1 MAALRSETDGRH
13 GVRSNGMRAA
23 ESNGVR
29 ATQEQQPAR
38 SRHPH
43 WAPACL
49 NGPRKYQEGG
59 SGGRLDF
66 VLGIRFRLP

>member
-38 SRHPH
+38 GRHPH
-43 WAPACL
+43 WGARVRERSEKVP
-49 NGPRKYQEGG
+49 
-59 SGGRLDF
+59 
-66 VLGIRFRLP
+66 

>member
-38 SRHPH
+38 GRHPH
-43 WAPACL
+43 WGARA
-49 NGPRKYQEGG
+49 
-59 SGGRLDF
+59 
-66 VLGIRFRLP
+66 

>member
-13 GVRSNGMRAA
+13 GVSAAESNGMRAA

-38 SRHPH
+38 SRHPQ
-43 WAPACL
+43 WGARVPE
-49 NGPRKYQEGG
+49 R
-59 SGGRLDF
+59 S
-66 VLGIRFRLP
+66 